1 MMSRPNI
8 VFLGPSLAADDAK
21 SLYPDL
27 VVLPPAGM
35 GDLLGAANRFRP
47 HAIGL
52 VDGTFLTNMSVY
64 HKEILYAMEQGIWVL
79 GSSSMGA
86 LRAAECDDF
95 GMIGVGGIYDRLVSG
110 EIEDDDEVAL
120 THADRAHNYRA
131 LSDALVT
138 IRSAIAGAIAAGI
151 VSEDDGAALVAVQKE
166 RWFPDRRLSSVAA
179 DAKVL
184 GLDKVQ
190 CLALNEYM
198 RTSVVDPKR
207 EDAIELLHTM
217 EALPPGPIPEGDRV
231 KTFMSGVFTA
241 SLARDV
247 VVETD
252 DGFPITFDKIR
263 RYALLHEE
271 DYGQYIREARQMTA
285 MATLSY
291 VLNGP
296 PTAEEMDLAR
306 VEVCARVGIP
316 LEELDD
322 FAVRNDVDERG
333 LDNMLGTQALALRLE
348 RSWLGRARIGM
359 ITQPFLNAL
368 RLGGRYEE
376 VKAAAALQHAAAAG
390 VTFGSTP
397 TPQALLLTQNALG
410 WPLPESLVEYVDEH
424 DLGTVSELLES
435 IHVSVK
441 AHYALF
447 GIGLVGEDSD
457 TPIAFEDSEPMM
469 TRGF

>member
-1 MMSRPNI
+1 MTNHPNV
-8 VFLGPSLAADDAK
+8 VFLGPSLSQEDAQN
-21 SLYPDL
+21 LYPDL

-35 GDLLGAANRFRP
+35 GDILGATNRYRP

-52 VDGTFLTNMSVY
+52 VDGSFLTNMSVY

-120 THADRAHNYRA
+120 THADRAQNYRA

-138 IRSAIAGAIAAGI
+138 IRSAITGAIAAGI
-151 VSEDDGAALVAVQKE
+151 VSEDQGAALIAVQKE

-179 DAKVL
+179 DAKAL
-184 GLDKVQ
+184 GLDEVQ
-190 CLALNEYM
+190 CMALNEYM
-198 RTSVVDPKR
+198 RGSVVDPKR

-217 EALPPGPIPEGDRV
+217 AALPPGPSPEEDRV

-252 DGFPITFDKIR
+252 DGFQITFDKIR

-271 DYGQYIREARQMTA
+271 DYGRYIREARQMMA
-285 MATLSY
+285 MAALSY
-291 VLNGP
+291 GLNGP
-296 PTAEEMDLAR
+296 PTDEEMALAR
-306 VEVCARVGIP
+306 VEVCARVGIA
-316 LEELDD
+316 EEDLPA
-322 FAVRNDVDERG
+322 FAARNDVDERG
-333 LDNMLGTQALALRLE
+333 LDTMLGTQALALRLE

-359 ITQPFLNAL
+359 ITQPFLDAL

-397 TPQALLLTQNALG
+397 TPRALLLTQNALG
-410 WPLPESLVEYVDEH
+410 WPLPESLNDYVDEH
-424 DLGTVSELLES
+424 DLGTVPELLES

-447 GIGLVGEDSD
+447 GIGLVGEDPD
-457 TPIAFEDSEPMM
+457 KPIAYEDSEPMM

>member
-1 MMSRPNI
+1 MTIGPD
-8 VFLGPSLAADDAK
+8 VLFLGPSLSQEEAK
-21 SLYPDL
+21 QLYPN
-27 VVLPPAGM
+27 VIVLPPAGM
-35 GDLLGAANRFRP
+35 GDILGAANRYRP

-86 LRAAECDDF
+86 LRAAECDDY

-120 THADRAHNYRA
+120 THADRAENYRA

-138 IRSAIAGAIAAGI
+138 IRSAIAGAVAAGLL
-151 VSEDDGAALVAVQKE
+151 SESEGAALVAVQKE
-166 RWFPDRRLSSVAA
+166 RWFPDRRLSSVTS
-179 DAKVL
+179 DAKLL
-184 GLDKVQ
+184 GIDEVR
-190 CLALNEYM
+190 CSALNAFM
-198 RTSVVDPKR
+198 RSDVVDPKR
-207 EDAIELLHTM
+207 EDAIALLHTM
-217 EALPPGPIPEGDRV
+217 GALPKGPIPVADRV
-231 KTFMSGVFTA
+231 KTIMSGVFNA

-296 PTAEEMDLAR
+296 PTDEEMDLAR
-306 VEVCARVGIP
+306 TEVSARVGIP
-316 LEELDD
+316 EDQIPD
-322 FAVRNDVDERG
+322 FAARNDIDDRG
-333 LDNMLGTQALALRLE
+333 LDIMLGTQALVLRLE
-348 RSWLGRARIGM
+348 RSWLGGARIGL

-397 TPQALLLTQNALG
+397 TAQALLLTQHALG
-410 WPLPESLVEYVDEH
+410 WPLPANLVDYVDEH

-435 IHVSVK
+435 INVSVK

-447 GIGLVGEDSD
+447 GIGLAGEDPD
-457 TPIAFEDSEPMM
+457 KPIAFEDSEPMM
-469 TRGF
+469 SRGF